1 MPIKLDEVSKI
12 LDLNIPDW
20 VEKSDRESILKEVGD
35 FLVNEVISYTESGV
49 SPIEGWGK
57 FTPKLNKHYADT
69 MKAGDR
75 TPNMDLT
82 GDMLA
87 SLTFEIV
94 GGKLKIGIFDEDQA
108 KKAFNHNTG
117 DTLPKRPFIPTSDE
131 SFDPDIMS
139 GVDDLINGFINDL
152 DYNPKN
158 DNTGG

>member
-1 MPIKLDEVSKI
+1 MPINLNEVTKI
-12 LDLNIPDW
+12 LNIDIPDW
-20 VEKSDRESILKEVGD
+20 VEKSDRDSILKEVGD
-35 FLVNEVISYTESGV
+35 FLINEVISYTESGV
-49 SPIEGWGK
+49 SPVEGFGK
-57 FTPKLNKHYADT
+57 FPKLNKQYADT
-69 MKAGDR
+69 MKAGD
-75 TPNMDLT
+75 TTSNLDLN

-94 GGKLKIGIFDEDQA
+94 NGKIKIGIFDEDQA

-139 GVDDLINGFINDL
+139 GVDDLVSGFINDL

-158 DNTGG
+158 DLTGG